1 MIRTALTLLLGAAFI
16 VPAQSSKP
24 PAGSV
29 EAIAQDVRRE
39 ILTLPNF
46 GFFDDIRFSIEGNT
60 VLLTGYASRPTLKSS
75 AENVV
80 KNITGVERVR
90 NNIEVL
96 PLSRFD
102 DEVRAR
108 TYVAIYGD
116 PALARYNPNRGVPIP
131 FSPARI
137 AAGITND
144 PPLGNHPIR
153 IIVNNGA
160 VTLVGVV
167 DNPADRQI
175 AEMRANNVFG
185 ALSVTN
191 EIEVVR
197 GK

>member
-1 MIRTALTLLLGAAFI
+1 MIRTALTVLLGTAFI
-16 VPAQSSKP
+16 VPAQSAKP

-29 EAIAQDVRRE
+29 EAIVQEVRRE

-46 GFFDDIRFSIEGNT
+46 GLFDDIRFSIEGDT

-80 KNITGVERVR
+80 KDIAGVERVR

-102 DEVRAR
+102 DEVRTR
-108 TYVAIYGD
+108 TYIAIYGD
-116 PALARYNPNRGVPIP
+116 PALARYNPNRGVPILM
-131 FSPARI
+131 SPARI

-167 DNPADRQI
+167 DNRADRQI